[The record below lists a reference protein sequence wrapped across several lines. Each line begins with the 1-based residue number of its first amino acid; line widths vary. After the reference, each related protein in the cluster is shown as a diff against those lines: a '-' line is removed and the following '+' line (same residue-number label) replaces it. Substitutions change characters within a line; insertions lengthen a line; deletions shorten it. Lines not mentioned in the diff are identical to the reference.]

1 MPSTSLPL
9 EIDIKPRSHPIFG
22 CLLKGVAQ
30 ENLVPPFGCI
40 VQVTINF
47 LLKIYTFICNQQVTI
62 YFLLPSQPSNQNLA
76 PHMNLSHQ
84 QFWHQVYTRLDWCQI
99 LLWLLHLT
107 RSQMHYPKMLS
118 PMVMM
123 DHTYIL
129 VFFKVLSIKNHSLQS
144 ASLSKTSSKLLML

>member
-40 VQVTINF
+40 IQVTIN
-47 LLKIYTFICNQQVTI
+47 
-62 YFLLPSQPSNQNLA
+62 FLLPSQPSNQNLA
-76 PHMNLSHQ
+76 ALMNLSHQ
-84 QFWHQVYTRLDWCQI
+84 QCWHQVYNRLDWCQI

-107 RSQMHYPKMLS
+107 RSQLHQPKRLS

-129 VFFKVLSIKNHSLQS
+129 VFFKVLSIKNHNLHS
-144 ASLSKTSSKLLML
+144 ASLSKKASKLLMLWIAHLIGLL